1 MRLGVDGS
9 IGEEE
14 QVEIRCQSGSNKRQ
28 LSPSVEVD
36 VRVGKSLLIGTVAL
50 GVTVGAANP
59 VAQDPPPAAAVEDDR
74 ADPAPLVVDAGRI
87 FHSSSGRLLPLACW
101 RAGKGC
107 TRAAAPR
114 ATALIYAAASW
125 AARTCCDRSS
135 CSVTRPA
142 SSSCRSSRA
151 DV

>member
-1 MRLGVDGS
+1 VDRVRLGVDGS

-59 VAQDPPPAAAVEDDR
+59 VAQDPPSAAAVEDDR
-74 ADPAPLVVDAGRI
+74 ADPARWSWTRAE
-87 FHSSSGRLLPLACW
+87 FSTAAAAACCRW
-101 RAGKGC
+101 RAGA
-107 TRAAAPR
+107 RERVVREQLRRMPR
-114 ATALIYAAASW
+114 
-125 AARTCCDRSS
+125 R
-135 CSVTRPA
+135 
-142 SSSCRSSRA
+142 
-151 DV
+151 